1 MPIVN
6 KTGKIIGV
14 TQVLNKSGG
23 PFTDE
28 DESRLKAFT
37 AQIAIAL
44 ENAKLF
50 DDVQKIK
57 NYNESMLESM
67 SNGVIT
73 LDEDERSSPATSP
86 GAHPEAAVSEII
98 GRGAQEFFA
107 GPNAWIL
114 EQSRRSI
121 R

>member
-1 MPIVN
+1 M
-6 KTGKIIGV
+6 
-14 TQVLNKSGG
+14 TQALNKSGG
-23 PFTDE
+23 PFSAE

-37 AQIAIAL
+37 AQVAIAL

-73 LDEDERSSPATSP
+73 LDERETIVTCNSAGARIMKLRAFGHP
-86 GAHPEAAVSEII
+86 GAQRRRVLRRQERLDHRAHQE
-98 GRGAQEFFA
+98 GR
-107 GPNAWIL
+107 
-114 EQSRRSI
+114 S
-121 R
+121 

>member
-1 MPIVN
+1 M
-6 KTGKIIGV
+6 
-14 TQVLNKSGG
+14 TQALNKSGG
-23 PFTDE
+23 PFTAE

-37 AQIAIAL
+37 AQVAIAL

-73 LDEDERSSPATSP
+73 LDERDTIVTCNSAGARIMNWRPRLSSGTAPPSFSPARMP
-86 GAHPEAAVSEII
+86 GSSSA
-98 GRGAQEFFA
+98 
-107 GPNAWIL
+107 
-114 EQSRRSI
+114 
-121 R
+121 